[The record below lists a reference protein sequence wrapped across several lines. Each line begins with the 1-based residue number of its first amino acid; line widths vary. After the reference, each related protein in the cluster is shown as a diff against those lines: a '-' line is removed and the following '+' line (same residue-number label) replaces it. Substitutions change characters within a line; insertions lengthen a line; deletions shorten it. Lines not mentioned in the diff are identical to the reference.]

1 MTRWAFILTRCP
13 TSLPCNVRAR
23 LTMCQDAF
31 TAVALSTAITF
42 CRVGIFCMP
51 IETLMKSSGPYIRSR
66 AKAFFRAK
74 TAERAKALGV
84 SADELTM
91 MGTVGCQLLQLE
103 LLMQPL
109 QMLLDTSAPCVTVLH
124 IPI

>member
-1 MTRWAFILTRCP
+1 
-13 TSLPCNVRAR
+13 
-23 LTMCQDAF
+23 
-31 TAVALSTAITF
+31 
-42 CRVGIFCMP
+42 MP

-84 SADELTM
+84 SADDLATM
-91 MGTVGCQLLQLE
+91 GIVGCQLLQLE

-109 QMLLDTSAPCVTVLH
+109 QMLLDTSAPCATVLH